1 MDPSPTCPPP
11 GLGRELPLEVLR
23 DLKAKLRGSLLATT
37 FTAGWNTH
45 GNSSAW
51 AWVMLSPKAV
61 LRTVG
66 WKGLL
71 KGGG

>member
-1 MDPSPTCPPP
+1 M
-11 GLGRELPLEVLR
+11 LR
-23 DLKAKLRGSLLATT
+23 DSKAKLRGSLLAAT
-37 FTAGWNTH
+37 FTVGWNTH

-61 LRTVG
+61 LGTVG
-66 WKGLL
+66 WKDLL

>member
-1 MDPSPTCPPP
+1 MDLSSTCPPP

-23 DLKAKLRGSLLATT
+23 DSKAKLCGSLLAAT
-37 FTAGWNTH
+37 FTVGWNTH

-61 LRTVG
+61 LGTVG
-66 WKGLL
+66 WKDLL